1 MDRHDVDSRLAAVYR
16 AWRSDFEGEDLDLPF
31 WTSFRAVEDWPAGVM
46 YTNICKVDW
55 EGGSFIRGNKAA
67 GRAFLDRQR
76 AVVQAELEILRP
88 DVCLFMTGPNYD
100 WVVDTQFPGVL
111 SEVRADA
118 SISARELAWLSHP
131 LLPANSL
138 RSYHPAYLVRTGRRE
153 RIETMRAAIEAM
165 LPSRDFGARAAIIR
179 AETGARSC
187 AESAGLM
194 RCDRDTRYGPS
205 GRGTLTRFADANHPL
220 P

>member
-76 AVVQAELEILRP
+76 AVVQAEFEILRP
-88 DVCLFMTGPNYD
+88 DVCLFLTGPNYD

-111 SEVRADA
+111 NEARVDT
-118 SISARELAWLSHP
+118 SIPARELTRLSHP
-131 LLPANSL
+131 LLPVNSI
-138 RSYHPAYLVRTGRRE
+138 RSYHPGYLFRAGKRE
-153 RIETMRAAIEAM
+153 HIKTMRAAIETV
-165 LPSRDFGARAAIIR
+165 LPR
-179 AETGARSC
+179 
-187 AESAGLM
+187 
-194 RCDRDTRYGPS
+194 
-205 GRGTLTRFADANHPL
+205 
-220 P
+220 

>member
-55 EGGSFIRGNKAA
+55 EGGSFIRDNKAA

-76 AVVQAELEILRP
+76 AVVQAELEIIRP

-165 LPSRDFGARAAIIR
+165 LPSRDFVARAASLR
-179 AETGARSC
+179 AETGARSSTDS
-187 AESAGLM
+187 AELIRS
-194 RCDRDTRYGPS
+194 DRDTR
-205 GRGTLTRFADANHPL
+205 
-220 P
+220 